1 MAILIR
7 HRRCCAAIL
16 CLLIVVNTSCTA
28 MVSVP
33 PSEYSQLD
41 SDEAAVWQITTADG
55 QIFIAKKFFVTDST
69 LVIQELDFESD
80 KGAKIAQGEAP
91 NQMDLPISINRDA
104 VVSVEKQITEYAAPI
119 LIIGIPALVVVFVIV
134 ARALGAVV
142 SGGT

>member
-1 MAILIR
+1 
-7 HRRCCAAIL
+7 
-16 CLLIVVNTSCTA
+16 

-80 KGAKIAQGEAP
+80 KGATIAQGEACAFYLFRP
-91 NQMDLPISINRDA
+91 HCYSC
-104 VVSVEKQITEYAAPI
+104 T
-119 LIIGIPALVVVFVIV
+119 
-134 ARALGAVV
+134 
-142 SGGT
+142 